1 MKDNFMQFSEILF
14 NGGIAWIE
22 EFEGRNP
29 NTWNLYSTHWVNSH
43 KRRLVHSEW
52 RKYINLRIGKYF
64 FPSREIFTTHFSCQS
79 LSEQMGKG
87 CGEWFSWNLE
97 NRLMIFS
104 NFCIWSFWFLDK
116 TNNSNV
122 LLYWALKNCLRI
134 RKRLNWIC
142 IVSHIARKP
151 WKIWV
156 TIMVLGWSL
165 QISVQGNQRKRSC
178 KRIFIHYCIC
188 ICIRLGH
195 EKVVFI
201 IQMSYPSMNFIL
213 NRKWIISNFELLK
226 MWVSDNC
233 ISMLLRELTNRRHDE
248 ERRIKMVVIV
258 KMVVSDN
265 CVSAL
270 QFKERGLTQRHGR
283 LQQTKLLQI
292 H

>member
-1 MKDNFMQFSEILF
+1 MQFSEILF
-14 NGGIAWIE
+14 SGRIAWIE

-43 KRRLVHSEW
+43 KRRLVHHSEW

-97 NRLMIFS
+97 NRLLMIFS

-134 RKRLNWIC
+134 RKRLNWIY
-142 IVSHIARKP
+142 IVSHIAQKP

-156 TIMVLGWSL
+156 TITALGWSL

-188 ICIRLGH
+188 FCIRLGH

-201 IQMSYPSMNFIL
+201 IQISINELYIESKMNYKQFRASQNVIEWQLYL
-213 NRKWIISNFELLK
+213 N
-226 MWVSDNC
+226 VA
-233 ISMLLRELTNRRHDE
+233 
-248 ERRIKMVVIV
+248 ERTDK
-258 KMVVSDN
+258 
-265 CVSAL
+265 
-270 QFKERGLTQRHGR
+270 
-283 LQQTKLLQI
+283 
-292 H
+292 